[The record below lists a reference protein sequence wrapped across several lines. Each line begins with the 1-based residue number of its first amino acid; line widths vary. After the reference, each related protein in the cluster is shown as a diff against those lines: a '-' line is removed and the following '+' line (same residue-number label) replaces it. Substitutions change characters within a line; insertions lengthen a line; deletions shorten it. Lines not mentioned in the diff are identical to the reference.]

1 MFLRDG
7 ETLCSLLYAASG
19 LVYLHEKNQEK
30 LGGQNQI
37 RQYLKIL
44 LEHRDNVEV
53 FEKVCN
59 LLSNL
64 VFKNQKLVKTFSSL
78 KVEEQIIGVVKSL

>member
-1 MFLRDG
+1 M
-7 ETLCSLLYAASG
+7 
-19 LVYLHEKNQEK
+19 HEKNQEK

-37 RQYLKIL
+37 KQYLKIL

-78 KVEEQIIGVVKSL
+78 KVEEQIIGIFKSL